1 MLSFEVRKPGGES
14 EIRKVHR
21 DVIHIGASTGND
33 LVVRARG
40 VLGRHARISVAGEEL
55 RLDVLG
61 TAPGSDVTLNGSVVK
76 SAALA
81 SGDRIAIGEAT
92 ITLLNGPAPNPNRI
106 SAPPPRGRDAFSM
119 AAAALAPSPAGPP
132 TPQGGT
138 PRLPATPPGGTP
150 RLGSTPPTGTPR
162 PQEARRFE
170 SGEQATAPRGAEG
183 RPAPAAAS
191 GSRSAEVWGEL
202 YARLK
207 RPVPFEELLQD
218 LASYVSST
226 TPIHSIAFAS
236 VNEPAAGEAI
246 AAIWKGTL
254 PKVGARAIHEVR
266 DKGTP
271 LDTFESG
278 MRIRI
283 FPVPRP
289 GGELIGLLVVPSES
303 VQDLGLHDFISHA
316 AAAIGFVHSE
326 RNEPPF
332 GERGAAPAPMPT
344 QAMLDDPLSALV
356 GGSLPI
362 QNLKASLQ
370 RVASARAPIL
380 LIGDVGSGK
389 SLVAETLHALSPR
402 RPRPLV
408 RCAATASTAAA
419 LEDDLLGT
427 AGATERRKR
436 PGRLFE
442 ADGGTLL
449 IEEVGDLPAP
459 TQALLFRLLEARE
472 VIAPGGRATPLD
484 IRVIGTSS
492 RPLTR
497 AVEDGAFRDDLYFR
511 LSSLTLRL
519 PPLKDRKEDIPALLD
534 FFAQRHNGPSA
545 EQFDVEAM
553 NALLGYAYPGNVR
566 ELENEIRRLSAQVG
580 NGAIALSDLDAKF
593 SGEHVELA
601 LTESDDLKEIV
612 EKVERQVI
620 ERVMRK
626 VRGNQSLGARLLNI
640 SRGSLIAKMK
650 EFDIKDFRYLKRNE

>member
-61 TAPGSDVTLNGSVVK
+61 TSPGSDVTLNGSVVK
-76 SAALA
+76 SAALS

-119 AAAALAPSPAGPP
+119 AAAALAPSPRSGPP
-132 TPQGGT
+132 TPSGGT
-138 PRLPATPPGGTP
+138 PRLQEPP
-150 RLGSTPPTGTPR
+150 
-162 PQEARRFE
+162 RRFE
-170 SGEQATAPRGAEG
+170 SGEQAAPVSRASEDR
-183 RPAPAAAS
+183 RPVPVAAAS

-207 RPVPFEELLQD
+207 RPVPFEELLQEV
-218 LASYVSST
+218 ASYVSST

-236 VNEPAAGEAI
+236 VNEPSAGEAI

-254 PKVGARAIHEVR
+254 PKIGARAINEVR

-271 LDTFESG
+271 LDMFESG
-278 MRIRI
+278 MRVRI

-289 GGELIGLLVVPSES
+289 GGEIVGLLVVPSDS

-332 GERGAAPAPMPT
+332 GERGVAPAPMPT
-344 QAMLDDPLSALV
+344 QTTLDDPLSALI
-356 GGSLPI
+356 GRSLPM

-408 RCAATASTAAA
+408 RVAATASTAVA

-442 ADGGTLL
+442 ADGGTFL

-511 LSSLTLRL
+511 ISALTLRL
-519 PPLKDRKEDIPALLD
+519 PPLKNRKEDIPALLD

-545 EQFDVEAM
+545 DQFDVEAM

-566 ELENEIRRLSAQVG
+566 ELENESRRLAAQVG
-580 NGAIALSDLDAKF
+580 SGAISIADLDAKF

-650 EFDIKDFRYLKRNE
+650 EFDVKDFRYLKRNE